1 MTTRTTHETAKQG
14 NPMRFYSAQ
23 GSFTIPVETPVDLI
37 DLIGN
42 VISSKECVALLVS
55 KFGFAET
62 EARDARRASL

>member
-1 MTTRTTHETAKQG
+1 
-14 NPMRFYSAQ
+14 MRFYSAQ

-62 EARDARRASL
+62 EARDALRASL